1 MEENNE
7 IKNEDVE
14 VKSEEKKECCEK
26 NPTKMLDN
34 WLFFCFDILL
44 LIFVLGISIYIVD
57 MRENLRE
64 LNKKADRIESI
75 YEKNAGEVEDW
86 VEVNENEDTTVENE
100 VEDNTVDTTT
110 ETAVD
115 NEIANTTA
123 NTVANAVA
131 NATTDAEANA
141 VVNE

>member
-14 VKSEEKKECCEK
+14 VKSEEKNECCKK

-57 MRENLRE
+57 MRENLRQ
-64 LNKKADRIESI
+64 LNEKADRIESI
-75 YEKNAGEVEDW
+75 YERNAGEVEDW
-86 VEVNENEDTTVENE
+86 VEVNEGEDTAVDNE
-100 VEDNTVDTTT
+100 VEDNTIDTTT

-115 NEIANTTA
+115 NEIANSTA

-131 NATTDAEANA
+131 NATEETND
-141 VVNE
+141 VVIE

>member
-7 IKNEDVE
+7 IKSEDVE
-14 VKSEEKKECCEK
+14 VKSEEKNECCKK
-26 NPTKMLDN
+26 NSTKMLDK

-44 LIFVLGISIYIVD
+44 LIFVLGISIFIFD
-57 MRENLRE
+57 MRENLRQ
-64 LNKKADRIESI
+64 LNEKADRIENL
-75 YEKNAGEVEDW
+75 YEMNAGEVEDW
-86 VEVNENEDTTVENE
+86 VEVNE
-100 VEDNTVDTTT
+100 DNTVDTTT
-110 ETAVD
+110 ETVVD

-131 NATTDAEANA
+131 NATEETNT

>member
-14 VKSEEKKECCEK
+14 VKSEEKNESCKK

-64 LNKKADRIESI
+64 LNKKADRIENI
-75 YEKNAGEVEDW
+75 YERNAGEVEDW
-86 VEVNENEDTTVENE
+86 VEVNEDEDTTVENE

>member
-14 VKSEEKKECCEK
+14 VKSEEKNECCKK
-26 NPTKMLDN
+26 NPTKMLDK

-44 LIFVLGISIYIVD
+44 LIFVMGISIFIFD
-57 MRENLRE
+57 MRENLRQ
-64 LNKKADRIESI
+64 LNEKADRIENL
-75 YEKNAGEVEDW
+75 YEMNAGEVEDW
-86 VEVNENEDTTVENE
+86 VEVNEDEDTTVENE
-100 VEDNTVDTTT
+100 VEDNTIDTT
-110 ETAVD
+110 ETVVD

-131 NATTDAEANA
+131 NATAETNA

>member
-14 VKSEEKKECCEK
+14 VKSEEKNECCKK
-26 NPTKMLDN
+26 NPTKMLDK

-44 LIFVLGISIYIVD
+44 LIFVLGISIFIYD
-57 MRENLRE
+57 MRENLRQ
-64 LNKKADRIESI
+64 LNEKADHIENL
-75 YEKNAGEVEDW
+75 YEINAGEVEDW
-86 VEVNENEDTTVENE
+86 VEVNEDEDTTIENE
-100 VEDNTVDTTT
+100 VEDNTIDTTD

-131 NATTDAEANA
+131 NATAETNA